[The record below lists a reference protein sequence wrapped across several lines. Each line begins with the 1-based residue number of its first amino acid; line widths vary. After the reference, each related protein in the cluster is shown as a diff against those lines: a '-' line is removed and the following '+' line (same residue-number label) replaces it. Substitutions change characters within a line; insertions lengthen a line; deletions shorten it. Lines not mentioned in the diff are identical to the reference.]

1 MSSILAKATICT
13 IGDEILLG
21 QIQDTNSQWISEQLV
36 SAGIDPVLRMSV
48 GDDPAHIRMAL
59 ETAFSVS
66 GIVLITGGLGPTK
79 DDLTKKVLAD
89 WFGAQLVEHPQALAD
104 LEEKLRKRGRNM
116 NEMVRT
122 QALHPEGADYLP
134 NKVGTAPGI
143 WFTSGRGFAIAM
155 PGVPYEMKQLLT
167 DEVLPR
173 LRSRLDLPFI
183 RHRFFRTAAVPETQL
198 AMALGDLEE
207 RLPADLKLA
216 YLPSGGQV
224 KLRLTGR
231 GADAESLENQ
241 LSLWSEKLVDRLGE
255 WIYAQEDVELWEIL
269 TTRLLGMG
277 SRVYL
282 EDELSQGKL
291 RQWLEPVLSEEA
303 NSASIHLKTI
313 QQTDES
319 GQMLH
324 QLALW
329 MEGMK
334 EPEIQQFR
342 PFPVPDIAQQMAALR
357 SLEII
362 RRALNR
368 KEAGSLS

>member
-1 MSSILAKATICT
+1 
-13 IGDEILLG
+13 
-21 QIQDTNSQWISEQLV
+21 
-36 SAGIDPVLRMSV
+36 
-48 GDDPAHIRMAL
+48 
-59 ETAFSVS
+59 
-66 GIVLITGGLGPTK
+66 
-79 DDLTKKVLAD
+79 
-89 WFGAQLVEHPQALAD
+89 
-104 LEEKLRKRGRNM
+104 
-116 NEMVRT
+116 
-122 QALHPEGADYLP
+122 
-134 NKVGTAPGI
+134 
-143 WFTSGRGFAIAM
+143 
-155 PGVPYEMKQLLT
+155 MKQLLT

-173 LRSRLDLPFI
+173 LRSHLDLPFI

-207 RLPADLKLA
+207 RLPAELKLA

-269 TTRLLGMG
+269 TTRLLSMG

-303 NSASIHLKTI
+303 NSASIHLKTS

-329 MEGMK
+329 VEGMK
-334 EPEIQQFR
+334 EAEIQQFR
-342 PFPVPDIAQQMAALR
+342 PFPVPDIAQQMVALR
-357 SLEII
+357 SLEMI

>member
-36 SAGIDPVLRMSV
+36 LAGIDPVLRMSV

-89 WFGAQLVEHPQALAD
+89 WFGSQLVEHPQALAD
-104 LEEKLRKRGRNM
+104 LEEKLRKRGRDM

-122 QALHPEGADYLP
+122 QALHPDGADYLP

-143 WFTSGRGFAIAM
+143 WFTSGKGFAIAL

-173 LRSRLDLPFI
+173 LRSHLDLPFI

-269 TTRLLGMG
+269 TTRLLSMG

-303 NSASIHLKTI
+303 NSAFIHLKTS

-329 MEGMK
+329 VEGMK
-334 EPEIQQFR
+334 EAEIQQFR
-342 PFPVPDIAQQMAALR
+342 PFPVPDIAQQMVALR
-357 SLEII
+357 SLEMI